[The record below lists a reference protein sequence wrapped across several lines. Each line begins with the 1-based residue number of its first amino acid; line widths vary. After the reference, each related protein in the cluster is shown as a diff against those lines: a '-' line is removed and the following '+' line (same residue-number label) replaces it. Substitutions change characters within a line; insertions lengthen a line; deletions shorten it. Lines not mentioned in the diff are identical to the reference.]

1 MRDTKIVATLGPAS
15 SSPEV
20 LREMILAGVNVVRIN
35 FSHGTAQEH
44 IDRVNLVR
52 AISEELGLYV
62 GVLSDLQGPKIRI
75 SQFENKSVFLEN
87 GAKFTFDTHADQPGN
102 QERVGLD
109 FPDLIQDV
117 KVSDTLLLDDG
128 KIRVKVLETT
138 QDAVHCVVEQGGKLS
153 DRKGINKLGGGLSA
167 AALTAKDMADLIT
180 AAQFQT
186 DFLAVSFPK
195 NKADMYM
202 ARELLRNAGSD
213 ALLIAKI
220 ERAEAI
226 PNLEEILEASDGLM
240 VARGDLAVEVGDAK
254 VPALQKMMIKKA
266 REMNKLSIT
275 ATQMMESMIT
285 NYVPTRAEVS
295 DVANAVLDGTDA
307 VMLSAETAAGQF
319 PVATVKTMA
328 TVCDE
333 AELSAKVNLDITLRD
348 YVFHRIDEGIA
359 ISAIFA
365 AHHLNA
371 KAIAVLTESGST
383 PLWMSRH
390 NSDVPIFA
398 FSKNLRT
405 LRRLSLYRE
414 VTVMDLLE
422 GDLQPYEVI
431 EKVRIILQDKG
442 IVQTGDTIVVTR
454 GSTVGKTGA
463 SDTMQ
468 ICKIV
473 D

>member
-15 SSPEV
+15 SSEEV
-20 LREMILAGVNVVRIN
+20 LRDMIRAGVNVVRIN
-35 FSHGTAQEH
+35 FSHGSAQEH
-44 IDRVNLVR
+44 IERVNTVR
-52 AISEELGLYV
+52 AIAEELGV
-62 GVLSDLQGPKIRI
+62 HIGVLADLQGPKIRI
-75 SQFENKSVFLEN
+75 SKFEDNSVFLSN
-87 GAKFTFDTHADQPGN
+87 GSTFIFDKQADVPGDVN
-102 QERVGLD
+102 RVGLD
-109 FPDLIQDV
+109 FPDLIKDV
-117 KVSDTLLLDDG
+117 QTGDILLLDDG
-128 KIRVKVLETT
+128 KIRMRVENNTGDALE
-138 QDAVHCVVEQGGKLS
+138 CIVEQGGKLS
-153 DRKGINKLGGGLSA
+153 NRKGINKLGGGLSA
-167 AALTAKDMADLIT
+167 AALTAKDMADIIT

-195 NKADMYM
+195 SKADMYM
-202 ARELLRNAGSD
+202 ARELMRNAGGD

-226 PNLEEILEASDGLM
+226 PNLVEILEASDGLM

-254 VPALQKMMIKKA
+254 VPALQKMMIRKA

-285 NYVPTRAEVS
+285 SHVPTRAEVS

-307 VMLSAETAAGQF
+307 VMLSAETASGDY
-319 PVATVKTMA
+319 PVTTVQTMA
-328 TVCDE
+328 MVCDE
-333 AELSAKVNLDITLRD
+333 AELSTVVNLDRDLRD
-348 YVFHRIDEGIA
+348 YIFSRVDEAIA

-383 PLWMSRH
+383 PLWMSRY
-390 NSDVPIFA
+390 NSNVPIYA

-414 VTVMDLLE
+414 VTVMQQLDS
-422 GDLQPYEVI
+422 DMPPYEVAETVQAI
-431 EKVRIILQDKG
+431 LKEKGAVEK
-442 IVQTGDTIVVTR
+442 GDTIVITR
-454 GSTVGKTGA
+454 GSTMGKTGS

-468 ICKIV
+468 IRKAL
-473 D
+473 